1 MDLVRKYIVHDS
13 DEASP
18 LLPMHVALVN
28 EDGSEFGGGAAAS
41 AATVSKAGVVKKM
54 SGVAPLAE
62 SATNAD
68 VIATVNDLI
77 SKAKSAGVMA

>member
-1 MDLVRKYIVHDS
+1 MDLVQKYIVHDS

-41 AATVSKAGVVKKM
+41 
-54 SGVAPLAE
+54 PD
-62 SATNAD
+62 SAFQGRSREED
-68 VIATVNDLI
+68 VWRHPACGKRD
-77 SKAKSAGVMA
+77 